1 MKKNLLTK
9 IIATVGIVAM
19 LVNPITAHAAEESS
33 YYNPYYEAAKNYS
46 YLVYKEEPEIYYE
59 PSYVAWKQNKMYN
72 WANPKPVNDYSWL
85 ITFDF
90 DIHDSNICNYQT
102 IESIYAFMDAIP
114 AGIVDKLVSDGW
126 KIIITNQN
134 TVKYY
139 PQPEIFAGWS
149 PDRYP
154 GGFCSNPAKLIVVQY
169 YDGSNKTA
177 IDLTH
182 EIGHMVFGKYGFG
195 LINTV
200 NSINDVRQDNSLTT
214 ITRNSEL
221 GKVISHEHGTSYI
234 YGDANELY
242 ADVLIEYIYYPL
254 ELKELAPTIFGI
266 YNDVF
271 HVY

>member
-1 MKKNLLTK
+1 MEKIFTK
-9 IIATVGIVAM
+9 IIATVGLVTM
-19 LVNPITAHAAEESS
+19 LVNPFTSYAAEESA

-46 YLVYKEEPEIYYE
+46 YWVYKEEPEIYYE

-72 WANPKPVNDYSWL
+72 WGNPKAVNDYSWL

-90 DIHDSNICNYQT
+90 DIHDSSICNYQT
-102 IESIYAFMDAIP
+102 IESIYAFMDALPKQVIDF
-114 AGIVDKLVSDGW
+114 IVNNGW
-126 KIIITNQN
+126 QIIITNDN
-134 TVKYY
+134 TVKYH
-139 PQPEIFAGWS
+139 PAPELFASWS

-154 GGFCSNPAKLIVVQY
+154 DGFCSNPAKLIVVQY

-195 LINTV
+195 IINTV
-200 NSINDVRQDNSLTT
+200 NDMNEKTQDNNLTIINKDT
-214 ITRNSEL
+214 EL
-221 GKVISHEHGTSYI
+221 GRVISHEHGTSYI

-266 YNDVF
+266 YNNVF